1 MDVLEQVVDQ
11 LLKQRRENKKSRSSF
26 QNLHE

>member
-26 QNLHE
+26 QSLRE